1 MKISA
6 YIIFYNNENTI
17 LDSVN
22 SIITQTHKVS
32 EIILI
37 DDGSTDN
44 SYELLKG
51 LNFKVYQNRKNRGRG
66 FSRRLAHQLCTG
78 DIILSLDA
86 TNVIDKDFISRAFE
100 ILMEEDLD
108 AIYGRICQK
117 NKVSISEKWRS
128 THLFKDYIKQERK
141 INDDFIT
148 YGSLIRRNSYEN
160 TCGYQVEQRF
170 YEDSALGIAMIRNG
184 SKILF
189 EPTLLVYSISKESIF
204 NSLKRYTRWYSGIGE
219 RPSLLLYSRNISYSI
234 RHMVFVD
241 IRLRYYSNIL
251 FSLVCPHF
259 QYIYQY
265 YLFLKNK
272 WKLA

>member
-1 MKISA
+1 MKVSA

-17 LDSVN
+17 LDSIN
-22 SIITQTHKVS
+22 SIIAQTHKVS

-44 SYELLKG
+44 SYKLLRE
-51 LNFKVYQNRKNRGRG
+51 LNFKVHQNRENRGRG

-86 TNVIDKDFISRAFE
+86 TNVIDKDFISRAIE
-100 ILMEEDLD
+100 ILIEENLD

-128 THLFKDYIKQERK
+128 THLYKDYIKQERK

-148 YGSLIRRNSYEN
+148 YGSLIRRISYEN
-160 TCGYQVEQRF
+160 TSGYQMDHKF
-170 YEDSALGIAMIRNG
+170 YEDSALGIDLIKND

-189 EPTLLVYSISKESIF
+189 EPTLQVYSISNESIF
-204 NSLKRYTRWYSGIGE
+204 NSLKRYTRWYSGAGE
-219 RPSLLLYSRNISYSI
+219 RPSFFLYLRNIIYSM
-234 RHMVFVD
+234 RHMVLID
-241 IRLRYYSNIL
+241 IKLGYYSNIL
-251 FSLVCPHF
+251 FSLLCPHF
-259 QYIYQY
+259 QFINQYFIY
-265 YLFLKNK
+265 LKNK

>member
-44 SYELLKG
+44 SHKLLKD
-51 LNFKVYQNRKNRGRG
+51 LNFKVYKNKKNRGRG
-66 FSRRLAHQLCTG
+66 FSRRLAHKLCTG
-78 DIILSLDA
+78 DIIFSLDA
-86 TNVIDKDFISRAFE
+86 TNVIDKDFLSRA
-100 ILMEEDLD
+100 IKTLMEENLD
-108 AIYGRICQK
+108 AIYGRISQK
-117 NKVSISEKWRS
+117 NKLSISEKWRS
-128 THLFKDYIKQERK
+128 THLYKDYIRQKRK

-148 YGSLIRRNSYEN
+148 YGSLIRRNAYGR
-160 TCGYQVEQRF
+160 TCGYQKEHKF
-170 YEDSALGIAMIRNG
+170 YEDSALGIDLIQTG

-189 EPTLLVYSISKESIF
+189 EPTLLVYSISNESIF
-204 NSLKRYTRWYSGIGE
+204 NSLKRYTRWYSSTGE
-219 RPSLLLYSRNISYSI
+219 SPTLILYLRNISYSI
-234 RHMVFVD
+234 KHMVLVD
-241 IRLRYYSNIL
+241 IKLKFYSNIL
-251 FSLVCPHF
+251 FSLLCPHF

-265 YLFLKNK
+265 YLFLKK
-272 WKLA
+272 

>member
-128 THLFKDYIKQERK
+128 THLFKDYIKQ
-141 INDDFIT
+141 
-148 YGSLIRRNSYEN
+148 
-160 TCGYQVEQRF
+160 
-170 YEDSALGIAMIRNG
+170 
-184 SKILF
+184 
-189 EPTLLVYSISKESIF
+189 
-204 NSLKRYTRWYSGIGE
+204 
-219 RPSLLLYSRNISYSI
+219 
-234 RHMVFVD
+234 
-241 IRLRYYSNIL
+241 
-251 FSLVCPHF
+251 
-259 QYIYQY
+259 
-265 YLFLKNK
+265 
-272 WKLA
+272 